1 MALSLAVLGEP
12 ATKSSRFAAHL
23 TDTQR
28 IFFCSGTKQEP
39 LSKVLV
45 SELPQYEFFQP
56 STRFCRFLLVDIDHV
71 FAMNYVFDLPR
82 EIYPHAVVFTAK
94 GVQAFWL
101 IEGIPL
107 TANARQK
114 PIQFAQDIAALLR
127 QGCNGDR
134 TVNALTPSK
143 CRNPLYEG
151 AEVIF
156 PADCPP
162 YALQALAKPLRAFL
176 AAQKSVEPT
185 RTRPEP
191 SAVLWGALE
200 DGQRNETIF
209 QTIRRA
215 AYRGED
221 FEGLAYELNS
231 QCQPPLPA
239 AEVAGIV
246 RSVQK
251 FMETRFNPSEACT
264 APGEPVPEQ
273 VREFMAEI
281 GRKGGN
287 RKTEAQFKALARGR
301 VAGNAVKTA
310 QAIGRRAQIQALK
323 EAGYKQRE
331 VAEKMNLSIATV
343 KRAWNRF

>member
-1 MALSLAVLGEP
+1 MALSLAVLGET
-12 ATKSSRFAAHL
+12 ATKKASFAAHL

-28 IFFCSGTKQEP
+28 IFFCSRTKQEP

-45 SELPQYEFFQP
+45 SELSQYEFFQP
-56 STRFCRFLLVDIDHV
+56 STRFCRSLVVDIDHI
-71 FAMNYVFDLPR
+71 FAEHYIFDLPEQIR
-82 EIYPHAVVFTAK
+82 PHAMVFTAK

-101 IEGIPL
+101 IEGLPL
-107 TANARQK
+107 TENGRVAPMRFAR
-114 PIQFAQDIAALLR
+114 DVGALLR
-127 QGCNGDR
+127 RACHGDEA
-134 TVNALTPSK
+134 VDPLTPSK
-143 CRNPLYEG
+143 CRNPLFEG
-151 AEVIF
+151 ADTIF
-156 PADCPP
+156 LADCPT
-162 YALQALAKPLRAFL
+162 YALRELVKPLRAFL
-176 AAQKSVEPT
+176 TAQKSVEPT

-191 SAVLWGALE
+191 SVAIWGSLE
-200 DGQRNETIF
+200 AGQRNETIF

-251 FMETRFNPSEACT
+251 FMETRFNPSEART
-264 APGEPVPEQ
+264 ALGEPVPEQ

-281 GRKGGN
+281 GRKGGA
-287 RKTEAQFKALARGR
+287 RRTKAQNEALARGR
-301 VAGNAVKTA
+301 VAGNAVKSA

-331 VAEKMNLSIATV
+331 VAQKMGISIRTV
-343 KRAWNRF
+343 KSAWH